1 MSDIKGFPNTLNVV
15 ILDFDVSY
23 GHTYYLE
30 ALVQQLM
37 PVIVG
42 AVTAAV
48 TGAMR

>member
-48 TGAMR
+48 TDAMR